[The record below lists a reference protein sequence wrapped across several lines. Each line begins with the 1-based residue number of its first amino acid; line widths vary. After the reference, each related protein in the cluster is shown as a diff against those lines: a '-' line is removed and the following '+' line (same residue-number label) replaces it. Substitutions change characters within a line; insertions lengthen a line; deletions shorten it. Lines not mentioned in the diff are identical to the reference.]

1 MDKDFQFLFSN
12 SLSNIKVTNCF
23 NHEPRFNNVFS
34 QINLLIIKYGAY
46 VTNLDD
52 RNSKGTYWVL
62 LFIARKTTLYFDSF
76 GIEYIPQEV
85 LNEIKNKS
93 ITRNIFRK
101 QDNIF
106 IICKFYCMVFIEYML
121 AGKTR

>member
-1 MDKDFQFLFSN
+1 MIEIVREHIGFYY
-12 SLSNIKVTNCF
+12 
-23 NHEPRFNNVFS
+23 
-34 QINLLIIKYGAY
+34 LL
-46 VTNLDD
+46 LE
-52 RNSKGTYWVL
+52 RP
-62 LFIARKTTLYFDSF
+62 LYFDSF
-76 GIEYIPQEV
+76 GIEYISQEV